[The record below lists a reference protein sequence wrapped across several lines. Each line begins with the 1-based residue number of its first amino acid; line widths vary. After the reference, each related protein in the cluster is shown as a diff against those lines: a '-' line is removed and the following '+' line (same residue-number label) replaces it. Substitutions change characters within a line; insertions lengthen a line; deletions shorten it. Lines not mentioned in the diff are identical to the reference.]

1 MKTLLFLLAFVFLSL
16 GAGAQKIV
24 RVEPLSWWVG
34 MRTPLT
40 LMFYGED
47 LRDCLVEVD
56 QQGMSVRKV
65 RNAESPNY
73 LFVDMDIAPDAR
85 PGEYTLLLRKGKKK
99 LTYTYKLESR
109 REKSAER
116 AGFSSVDMIYHRL
129 SDHRRCAGLRRQ
141 RPGNGQKRGR

>member
-56 QQGMSVRKV
+56 QRGM
-65 RNAESPNY
+65 
-73 LFVDMDIAPDAR
+73 
-85 PGEYTLLLRKGKKK
+85 T
-99 LTYTYKLESR
+99 
-109 REKSAER
+109 
-116 AGFSSVDMIYHRL
+116 
-129 SDHRRCAGLRRQ
+129 
-141 RPGNGQKRGR
+141 